1 MYLSKHRISY
11 DQKKIVEFSI
21 ESNLAKIIQD
31 IASLPLAQ
39 AVFMNSMPTYT
50 SSKGL
55 KNELKIHMM
64 YEQNWQVIHG

>member
-50 SSKGL
+50 KGL

>member
-21 ESNLAKIIQD
+21 ESNLAEIIQD

-39 AVFMNSMPTYT
+39 AVFMNSMPTYIRPQRD
-50 SSKGL
+50 L
-55 KNELKIHMM
+55 KMS
-64 YEQNWQVIHG
+64 

>member
-1 MYLSKHRISY
+1 MTK
-11 DQKKIVEFSI
+11 KKIVEFSI
-21 ESNLAKIIQD
+21 ESNLAEIIQD

-55 KNELKIHMM
+55 ELKIHMM